1 MKNDEQNVKISVIM
15 GIYNCAETLS
25 EAIESILHQTYKN
38 WELIMCDD
46 GSTDNTVDIA
56 MSYVKRFPEKIF
68 LLRNDRN
75 IGLNA
80 TLNKCLAVSRG
91 EYIARMDGDDIS
103 KSERFE
109 KEIDVLLK
117 NPHLSIVSS
126 NMEFFDENG
135 VWGKTNKIEYPKN
148 EDFLLKTP
156 FCHAPCLVKKE
167 AYEKVHGYTVSNK
180 LLRVEDYHLWVK
192 MYAAGYKGINIM
204 ECLYMM
210 RDDRNA
216 QHRRKFKYR
225 INECRVK
232 FLAIKLLHL
241 PFYGYLYGIRPIIIG
256 LLPSFLYRIVH
267 KINK

>member
-1 MKNDEQNVKISVIM
+1 MTDKGLISVIM
-15 GIYNCAETLS
+15 GVYNCAETLS
-25 EAIESILHQTYKN
+25 EAIDSILSQTYNN
-38 WELIMCDD
+38 WELIICDD
-46 GSTDNTVDIA
+46 GSTDNTVA
-56 MSYVKRFPEKIF
+56 VVHSYIERFPQKII
-68 LLRNDRN
+68 LLRNDHN
-75 IGLNA
+75 LGLNA
-80 TLNKCLAVSRG
+80 TLNKCLAIAKGDFV
-91 EYIARMDGDDIS
+91 ARMDGDDIS
-103 KSERFE
+103 KPDRFE
-109 KEIDVLLK
+109 KEIKTLLK
-117 NPHLSIVSS
+117 HPDISIVSS

-135 VWGKTNKIEYPKN
+135 VWGRTHKIETPQN
-148 EDFLLKTP
+148 IDFLLKTP

-167 AYEKVHGYTVSNK
+167 VYNAVNGYTVSK
-180 LLRVEDYHLWVK
+180 SLLRVEDYHLWVK
-192 MYAAGYKGINIM
+192 MYAAGYKGMNIM

-241 PFYGYLYGIRPIIIG
+241 PLYGYFYSIRPIIVG